1 MRRFPLP
8 LVALASCGGALDIP
22 PPADLPERVWFRDDT
37 GSFNRDWYVALRDGR
52 VWVKPNLDS
61 GEREPGDWELLGDSG
76 VPEGSGLVRSDPPTE
91 LVAISVDGTW
101 IHGISPE
108 GVIYRGSDMR
118 RGLGGGFSWTD
129 RWGWPAARGPGLAL
143 EEDAGRGWSV
153 SDSHPFD
160 VDHYEDIFGQE
171 HSVGLG
177 VGHVYRVSPDGTR
190 VHWNDWWLPA
200 DWSRQ
205 LCTPERG
212 GLRVLA
218 LSASASTLFALTEDG
233 SLWTRLW
240 DFDTSGENDLL
251 TYSYLEE
258 SVSSSVRGLPA
269 EPWRR
274 QPVIPEGRAT
284 DRITIFQD
292 GEGNGA
298 RVLRVEGSLDGALG
312 LFEKR
317 IDEEAWRFVE
327 TGQPLRGRSLDERGM
342 EGAGLPEPEARG
354 LILEGSLGRQDSGAE
369 LGLTLDGYDLFCS
382 PAEVGLSWAGR
393 PLTVDGEPL
402 RLELHHAHAMLEEQ
416 RDQDWW
422 RRGEA
427 APVRAALMVPDTI
440 AVVDD
445 PEAREAALELLGDR
459 AVINLRGEAWAEGLD
474 LEEIPRGDLFH
485 VPRSEKGEQGS
496 LFLLEAGGES

>member
-1 MRRFPLP
+1 M
-8 LVALASCGGALDIP
+8 
-22 PPADLPERVWFRDDT
+22 
-37 GSFNRDWYVALRDGR
+37 
-52 VWVKPNLDS
+52 
-61 GEREPGDWELLGDSG
+61 
-76 VPEGSGLVRSDPPTE
+76 
-91 LVAISVDGTW
+91 
-101 IHGISPE
+101 
-108 GVIYRGSDMR
+108 
-118 RGLGGGFSWTD
+118 
-129 RWGWPAARGPGLAL
+129 
-143 EEDAGRGWSV
+143 

-160 VDHYEDIFGQE
+160 VDHYSDIFGQE

-327 TGQPLRGRSLDERGM
+327 TGHPLRGRSLDERGM

-393 PLTVDGEPL
+393 PLTVDGE
-402 RLELHHAHAMLEEQ
+402 
-416 RDQDWW
+416 
-422 RRGEA
+422 
-427 APVRAALMVPDTI
+427 ALMVPDTI